1 MNGDRE
7 GAERAFEER
16 PRGGTEAFRALEPQ
30 ADAPAEQPGAAR
42 PLELPV
48 PADVASPA
56 PDDLAPLLAEALPAP
71 SELQLAQN
79 APPAGEPLMFPWFT
93 APLPPPPPPARIPH
107 LGHLLLLVAFAL
119 MGLVVSTVLFFIG
132 VHFHLFGV
140 KSFEQAGAEIHY
152 ILGSEAVIYLVAFGL
167 AIIVFPLFW
176 QESLFAGLQWN
187 GATALQLRWRLL
199 GAAFACLVLA
209 TLSEKFM
216 TSPVDS
222 PIEKVF
228 RTPGAGWWLFA
239 FGVTFA
245 PFFEEMFFRG
255 FLLPAMCT
263 AADWVAENI
272 NGDAP
277 ITMNASGR
285 PRWPANAT
293 AIAAITFLSM
303 PAVIF
308 LAGYV
313 RSRPIVSRLLLSSVD
328 VLLIAYLIALLVLFC
343 VLAIRATQISRS
355 ARPLDA
361 SGHPLWSV
369 MSMVVASVF
378 TSLPFAF
385 MHAEQT
391 GYSIGPFLLLVGVSL
406 VLCGV
411 RLATRSLAASTL
423 VHASYNFI
431 LFLILVI
438 GTGGFKH
445 LDKM

>member
-16 PRGGTEAFRALEPQ
+16 PTGGTEAFRALEPQ

-48 PADVASPA
+48 PVDVASPA

-176 QESLFAGLQWN
+176 QESLFKGLQWN
-187 GATALQLRWRLL
+187 GASALQLRWRLL
-199 GAAFACLVLA
+199 GAAFTCLVLA
-209 TLSEKFM
+209 AFSERFM

-228 RTPGAGWWLFA
+228 RTPGAGWLLFA

-255 FLLPAMCT
+255 FLLPSLCT
-263 AADWVAENI
+263 AYDWVAEKTT
-272 NGDAP
+272 GAP
-277 ITMNASGR
+277 
-285 PRWPANAT
+285 
-293 AIAAITFLSM
+293 
-303 PAVIF
+303 
-308 LAGYV
+308 
-313 RSRPIVSRLLLSSVD
+313 RL
-328 VLLIAYLIALLVLFC
+328 
-343 VLAIRATQISRS
+343 
-355 ARPLDA
+355 PLGP
-361 SGHPLWSV
+361 SGHPQWSLGA
-369 MSMVVASVF
+369 MIFASIT
-378 TSLPFAF
+378 TSLPFAA
-385 MHAEQT
+385 MHGQQT
-391 GYSIGPFLLLVGVSL
+391 GYAFGPFFLLVGVSL
-406 VLCGV
+406 VLCSV
-411 RLATRSLAASTL
+411 RLIARSLAASTL
-423 VHASYNFI
+423 VHACYNFI
-431 LFLILVI
+431 LFLILAI
-438 GTGGFKH
+438 GTGGFRH